1 MGQYKCL
8 ADNGIPPQASQTFN
22 LEVYFPPLIRIYN
35 QVVEVPTGSSAV
47 LECETEAYPE
57 SIRYWERSDGRLLE
71 NGNKYQIDN
80 SLDRDLYKAKMQLNI
95 TRVHPNDMSYKY
107 YCVTKNELKTIR
119 GELQIQGKLLII
131 ISTIIQGDSAI
142 SLKKTGN

>member
-1 MGQYKCL
+1 
-8 ADNGIPPQASQTFN
+8 
-22 LEVYFPPLIRIYN
+22 
-35 QVVEVPTGSSAV
+35 
-47 LECETEAYPE
+47 
-57 SIRYWERSDGRLLE
+57 
-71 NGNKYQIDN
+71 
-80 SLDRDLYKAKMQLNI
+80 MQLNI

-131 ISTIIQGDSAI
+131 ISTIIQGDSEI